1 MNIEHHYVFVV
12 GVYTPFYI
20 ASIRGAIVSKVVNNM
35 KNRRSKLEIY
45 LDVLKVIKDGTT
57 KPTRIMYG
65 ANLSWKLLQGIL
77 NSMAAQ
83 DLIEEI
89 DVSDSRDKR
98 TNTVYQV
105 TTKGDSVIRYFDRAK
120 GLIEVDEPDFN
131 PLQIARGR

>member
-1 MNIEHHYVFVV
+1 
-12 GVYTPFYI
+12 
-20 ASIRGAIVSKVVNNM
+20 M

-45 LDVLKVIKDGTT
+45 LDVLKVIKEGTT

-65 ANLSWKLLQGIL
+65 ANLSWKMVQGVL
-77 NSMAAQ
+77 KSMVGQ

-89 DVSDSRDKR
+89 DVSESRDKR
-98 TNTVYQV
+98 TNKVYRV

-131 PLQIARGR
+131 PLQIARAR

>member
-1 MNIEHHYVFVV
+1 
-12 GVYTPFYI
+12 
-20 ASIRGAIVSKVVNNM
+20 M

-45 LDVLKVIKDGTT
+45 LDVLKVIKNGTE

-77 NSMAAQ
+77 GSMVDQ
-83 DLIEEI
+83 NLIEEI

-98 TNTVYQV
+98 TNTIYQV

-120 GLIEVDEPDFN
+120 GLIEVDEPGFN